1 MCFKMSDLANLALKN
16 GYYFEQDP
24 SDNSLSSPKD
34 DWIDSFSKVY
44 STFKKKEIEAG
55 VVDEYSRNF
64 YPFIQFLKILRNKKD
79 YFKQKAVKVI
89 NLRRTSRPSSIDRD
103 CQTDQVD
110 DVESKIEESY
120 RQVKQL
126 IDDRDASLVMQLDE
140 KNTRI
145 ELLEAQITDFKKISE
160 EY

>member
-1 MCFKMSDLANLALKN
+1 MSDLANLALKN

-44 STFKKKEIEAG
+44 STLKLKESEAG
-55 VVDEYSRNF
+55 AIDEYSRSF
-64 YPFIQFLKILRNKKD
+64 DPFIEFLKILRNKKD

-89 NLRRTSRPSSIDRD
+89 SSRRTSRPSSIDRD

-110 DVESKIEESY
+110 SIESQLEES
-120 RQVKQL
+120 
-126 IDDRDASLVMQLDE
+126 
-140 KNTRI
+140 
-145 ELLEAQITDFKKISE
+145 
-160 EY
+160 